1 MCIISIVSFS
11 ANRTRFEGDGW
22 VSGSELLFITFIA
35 VLFPRRDA
43 CFAVQYLVKDWVERE
58 ELTGLELCGC
68 RIGVGC
74 TTFSEVGMGWTCS
87 SNSLSSDVVARNNL
101 PE

>member
-1 MCIISIVSFS
+1 MCITSIVSFS

-22 VSGSELLFITFIA
+22 ASGSELLLITFIA

-43 CFAVQYLVKDWVERE
+43 CFVVQYLVKDWVERE

-68 RIGVGC
+68 RTGVGC
-74 TTFSEVGMGWTCS
+74 TTLSKAGMTWTWT
-87 SNSLSSDVVARNNL
+87 VHIR
-101 PE
+101 PT